1 MIKRKER
8 NKQMI
13 NTNPDYYT
21 NGRYHLT
28 DVILDWDLNFLQAN
42 IVKYV
47 KRHNIKGGEEDLL
60 KAAWYLNKLLEMNY
74 GTTLEANLESIRD
87 SKKKED

>member
-1 MIKRKER
+1 MID
-8 NKQMI
+8 
-13 NTNPDYYT
+13 TNPDYYT

>member
-1 MIKRKER
+1 MIKHKER

-13 NTNPDYYT
+13 DTNPDYYT

-60 KAAWYLNKLLEMNY
+60 KAAWYLNKLLEINY
-74 GTTLEANLESIRD
+74 GTTLETNLESIRD

>member
-1 MIKRKER
+1 MTRH
-8 NKQMI
+8 
-13 NTNPDYYT
+13 NTNQDYYT
-21 NGRYHLT
+21 EKRYHLT
-28 DVILDWDLNFLQAN
+28 DVILDLYLNFLEAN

-47 KRHNIKGGEEDLL
+47 KRHTKKNGEEDLM
-60 KAAWYLNKLLEMNY
+60 KAAWYLNKLLENNY

>member
-28 DVILDWDLNFLQAN
+28 DVILDWDLDFLQAN
-42 IVKYV
+42 IIKYV

-60 KAAWYLNKLLEMNY
+60 KAAWYLNKLLEINY
-74 GTTLEANLESIRD
+74 GTTLETNLESIRD

>member
-1 MIKRKER
+1 MID
-8 NKQMI
+8 
-13 NTNPDYYT
+13 TNPDYYT

-28 DVILDWDLNFLQAN
+28 DVILDWDLDFVQAN

-60 KAAWYLNKLLEMNY
+60 KAAWYLNKLLEINY
-74 GTTLEANLESIRD
+74 GTTLETNLESIRD

>member
-1 MIKRKER
+1 MID
-8 NKQMI
+8 
-13 NTNPDYYT
+13 TNPDYYT

-28 DVILDWDLNFLQAN
+28 DVILDWDLDFLQAN

>member
-1 MIKRKER
+1 
-8 NKQMI
+8 MI

-28 DVILDWDLNFLQAN
+28 DVILDWDLDFLQAN
-42 IVKYV
+42 IIKYV

>member
-13 NTNPDYYT
+13 DTNPDYYT

>member
-1 MIKRKER
+1 MIKHKER

-13 NTNPDYYT
+13 DTNPDYYT

-28 DVILDWDLNFLQAN
+28 DVILDWDLDFLQAN

-60 KAAWYLNKLLEMNY
+60 KAAWYLNKLLEINY
-74 GTTLEANLESIRD
+74 GTTLETNLESIRD

>member
-1 MIKRKER
+1 MIKHKER

-13 NTNPDYYT
+13 DTNPDYYT

>member
-1 MIKRKER
+1 
-8 NKQMI
+8 MI

-60 KAAWYLNKLLEMNY
+60 KAAWYLNKLLENNY

>member
-1 MIKRKER
+1 MID
-8 NKQMI
+8 
-13 NTNPDYYT
+13 TNPDYYT

-47 KRHNIKGGEEDLL
+47 KRHTKKNGEEDLM
-60 KAAWYLNKLLEMNY
+60 KAAWYLNKLLENNY

>member
-13 NTNPDYYT
+13 DTNPDYYT

-28 DVILDWDLNFLQAN
+28 DVILDWDLDFVQAN

-74 GTTLEANLESIRD
+74 GTTLETNLESIRD

>member
-1 MIKRKER
+1 ME
-8 NKQMI
+8 
-13 NTNPDYYT
+13 
-21 NGRYHLT
+21 
-28 DVILDWDLNFLQAN
+28 AN

-47 KRHNIKGGEEDLL
+47 KRHTKKNGEEDLM
-60 KAAWYLNKLLEMNY
+60 KAAWYLNKLLENNY

>member
-1 MIKRKER
+1 MID
-8 NKQMI
+8 
-13 NTNPDYYT
+13 TNPDYYT

-28 DVILDWDLNFLQAN
+28 DVILDWDLDFLQAN

-60 KAAWYLNKLLEMNY
+60 KAAWYLNKLLEINY
-74 GTTLEANLESIRD
+74 GTTLETNLESIRD

>member
-13 NTNPDYYT
+13 DTNPDYYT

-60 KAAWYLNKLLEMNY
+60 KAAWYLNKLLEINY

>member
-1 MIKRKER
+1 MIKHKER

-28 DVILDWDLNFLQAN
+28 DVILDWDLDFLQAN

-60 KAAWYLNKLLEMNY
+60 KAAWYLNKLLEINY
-74 GTTLEANLESIRD
+74 GTTLETNLESIRD

>member
-1 MIKRKER
+1 MID
-8 NKQMI
+8 
-13 NTNPDYYT
+13 TNPDYYT

-28 DVILDWDLNFLQAN
+28 DVILDWDLDFLQAN

-60 KAAWYLNKLLEMNY
+60 KAAWYLNKLLENNY

>member
-1 MIKRKER
+1 
-8 NKQMI
+8 MI

-28 DVILDWDLNFLQAN
+28 DVILDWDLNFLEAN

-47 KRHNIKGGEEDLL
+47 KRHTKKNGEEDLM

-74 GTTLEANLESIRD
+74 GTTLETNLESIRD

>member
-13 NTNPDYYT
+13 DTNPDYYT

-47 KRHNIKGGEEDLL
+47 KRHTKKNGEEDLM
-60 KAAWYLNKLLEMNY
+60 KAAWYLNKLLENNY

>member
-1 MIKRKER
+1 MIKHKER

-13 NTNPDYYT
+13 DTNPDYYT

-28 DVILDWDLNFLQAN
+28 DVILDWDLDFLQAN

>member
-1 MIKRKER
+1 MID
-8 NKQMI
+8 
-13 NTNPDYYT
+13 TNPDYYT

-28 DVILDWDLNFLQAN
+28 DVILEWDLDFLQAN

>member
-13 NTNPDYYT
+13 DTNPDYYT

-28 DVILDWDLNFLQAN
+28 DVILDWDLDFLQAN

>member
-1 MIKRKER
+1 MIKHKER

-74 GTTLEANLESIRD
+74 GTTLETNLESIRD

>member
-1 MIKRKER
+1 MIKHKER

-60 KAAWYLNKLLEMNY
+60 KAAWFLNKLLEMNY

>member
-1 MIKRKER
+1 
-8 NKQMI
+8 MI

>member
-1 MIKRKER
+1 MIKHKER

-13 NTNPDYYT
+13 DTNPDYYT

-28 DVILDWDLNFLQAN
+28 DVILDWDLDFVQAN

-60 KAAWYLNKLLEMNY
+60 KAAWYLNKLLEINY
-74 GTTLEANLESIRD
+74 GTTLETNLESIRD

>member
-1 MIKRKER
+1 MIKHKER

-13 NTNPDYYT
+13 DTNPDYYT

-28 DVILDWDLNFLQAN
+28 DVILDWDLDFLQAN

-60 KAAWYLNKLLEMNY
+60 KAAWYLNKLLEINY

>member
-1 MIKRKER
+1 MTRH
-8 NKQMI
+8 

-21 NGRYHLT
+21 ENRYHLT
-28 DVILDWDLNFLQAN
+28 DVILDWDLNFLEAN

-47 KRHNIKGGEEDLL
+47 KRHTKKNGEEDLM
-60 KAAWYLNKLLEMNY
+60 KAAWYLNKLLENNY
-74 GTTLEANLESIRD
+74 GTTLETNLESIRD

>member
-1 MIKRKER
+1 MTRH
-8 NKQMI
+8 
-13 NTNPDYYT
+13 NTNTDYYT
-21 NGRYHLT
+21 ENRYHLT
-28 DVILDWDLNFLQAN
+28 DVILDWDLNFLEAN

-47 KRHNIKGGEEDLL
+47 KRHTKKNGEEDLM
-60 KAAWYLNKLLEMNY
+60 KAAWYLNKLLENNY

>member
-1 MIKRKER
+1 MIKHKER

-60 KAAWYLNKLLEMNY
+60 KAAWYLNKLLENNY

>member
-1 MIKRKER
+1 MTRH
-8 NKQMI
+8 

-21 NGRYHLT
+21 ENRYHLT

-60 KAAWYLNKLLEMNY
+60 KAAWYLNKLLEINY
-74 GTTLEANLESIRD
+74 GTTLETNLESIRD

>member
-28 DVILDWDLNFLQAN
+28 DVILDWDLNFLQAI

-60 KAAWYLNKLLEMNY
+60 KAAWYLNKLLEINY
-74 GTTLEANLESIRD
+74 GTTLETNLESIRD

>member
-13 NTNPDYYT
+13 DTNPDYYT

-28 DVILDWDLNFLQAN
+28 DVILDWDLDFLQAN

-60 KAAWYLNKLLEMNY
+60 KAAWYLNKLLEINY
-74 GTTLEANLESIRD
+74 GTTLETNLESIRD

>member
-1 MIKRKER
+1 MIKHKER

-13 NTNPDYYT
+13 DTNPDYYT

-28 DVILDWDLNFLQAN
+28 DVILDWDLDFLQAN

-60 KAAWYLNKLLEMNY
+60 KAAWYLNKLLENNY
-74 GTTLEANLESIRD
+74 GTTLEANLESVRD

>member
-1 MIKRKER
+1 MIKHKER

-60 KAAWYLNKLLEMNY
+60 KAAWYLNKLLEINY
-74 GTTLEANLESIRD
+74 GTTLETNLESIRD

>member
-1 MIKRKER
+1 
-8 NKQMI
+8 MI

-28 DVILDWDLNFLQAN
+28 DVILDWDLDFLQAN

-60 KAAWYLNKLLEMNY
+60 KAAWYLNKLLEINY
-74 GTTLEANLESIRD
+74 GTTLETNLESIRD